1 MLELPKEVPEL
12 FQSTLA
18 RLARSGTIVVDQ
30 RPYFNPDHAIA
41 PAPRSKIPSS
51 VDSPSDILITTDNL
65 HRRADAAAET
75 NDELSSV
82 SNAITSTATI
92 LPPTSTGT
100 ATSSGTSTLA
110 GSSTSSGLSVAATAT
125 AASLPTPF
133 DSGFSSNITST
144 CSSFMMGF
152 LANETFKSC
161 LPFSLLLQNSMS
173 FFQVTK
179 SVVRITQTLD
189 ASCSANLNTC
199 TNLMSSLAANI
210 TATNTCASDLSAAN
224 PLITQAR
231 LGLLAYKTLY
241 TASCLKDPET
251 SAYCY
256 AEAITNSTSPSDA
269 YIYFLPLNTSL
280 PGGSQPT
287 CNTCLKNTMQV
298 YEAASADRTSAIA
311 GTYVDAATQV
321 NVQCGPG
328 FVNQSLAAAAV
339 TGAAGRG
346 VVVGLGGQGVL
357 LMVLWTMVM
366 GWLV

>member
-18 RLARSGTIVVDQ
+18 RLARSGTILVDQ

-41 PAPRSKIPSS
+41 PRSKNPSS
-51 VDSPSDILITTDNL
+51 VDSPSDIIITTDNL
-65 HRRADAAAET
+65 HRRTDAAAET
-75 NDELSSV
+75 ND
-82 SNAITSTATI
+82 
-92 LPPTSTGT
+92 
-100 ATSSGTSTLA
+100 
-110 GSSTSSGLSVAATAT
+110 GLSVAATAT

-210 TATNTCASDLSAAN
+210 TASSNCGSDLSAAN
-224 PLITQAR
+224 PLITQAH

-241 TASCLKDPET
+241 TASCLKDPDT

-256 AEAITNSTSPSDA
+256 AQAITNSTSPSDA

-346 VVVGLGGQGVL
+346 VDVRFGGHWAL
-357 LMVLWTMVM
+357 LILLWTMVM